1 MPGVTRVHG
10 RALPESFFG
19 MQPQFY
25 KIAASDISFTATTVG
40 SNFEQAVRAIETVAS
55 ITVLGTPGAAGFM
68 VGVDG
73 NSFGGRKVNGVDV
86 ASTTTLINA
95 IQTFTTST
103 STTVTPMSIS
113 GVTFV

>member
-1 MPGVTRVHG
+1 MPGITRVNG

-25 KIAASDISFTATTVG
+25 KIAAADVSFTATTVG
-40 SNFEQAVRAIETVAS
+40 SNFELAVRAIETVAS
-55 ITVLGTPGAAGFM
+55 VTVLGIPGAAGFI

-73 NSFGGRKVNGVDV
+73 NTFGGRKVNSVDIS
-86 ASTTTLINA
+86 ATATLVTA

-103 STTVTPMSIS
+103 ATTVTPMSIS